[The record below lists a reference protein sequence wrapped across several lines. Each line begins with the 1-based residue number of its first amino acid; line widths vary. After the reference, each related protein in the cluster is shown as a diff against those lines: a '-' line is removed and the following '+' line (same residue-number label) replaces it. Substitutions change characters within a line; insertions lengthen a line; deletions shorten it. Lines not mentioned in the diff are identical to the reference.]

1 MRLTSFNS
9 EKEGLNG
16 VYRKMV
22 DSSWGPARVCIAAQ
36 EARGDDLLSPLYTEL
51 GNRFHLEGKP
61 RERVATEEA
70 PATAGLPTG
79 LADAADGEAFD
90 KAIEVSRHLGTDQ
103 VGHEA
108 GTPVISVEGL
118 AFFGPVVSPA
128 CGEKLPLSCGTVCSA
143 WPGPTISSS

>member
-1 MRLTSFNS
+1 MRLTYFNS
-9 EKEGLNG
+9 EKEDLNG
-16 VYRKMV
+16 VYRKMAA
-22 DSSWGPARVCIAAQ
+22 SSWGPVRVCIAAQ
-36 EARGDDLLSPLYTEL
+36 GARGDDLLLLLHTEL

-90 KAIEVSRHLGTDQ
+90 KAVEVSHHLGTDQ
-103 VGHEA
+103 VGHEV
-108 GTPVISVEGL
+108 GTPVISVEGV

-143 WPGPTISSS
+143 WPGPTVSSS